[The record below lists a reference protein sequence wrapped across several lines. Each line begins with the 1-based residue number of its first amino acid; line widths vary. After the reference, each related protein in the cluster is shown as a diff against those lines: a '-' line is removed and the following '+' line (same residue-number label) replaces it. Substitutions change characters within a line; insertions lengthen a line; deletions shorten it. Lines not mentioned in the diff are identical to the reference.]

1 MVRKPTALLITYG
14 TPNTSPLEIGVER
27 VFSLA
32 NVLPFYNWDVHVLS
46 PSYPHWTL
54 ESDDDVYLPSEGCI
68 FHSIGEA
75 EPKKPMLSPLKQPFR
90 YNFRSKASTLF
101 GKNDI
106 FDAITPSM
114 IEAIERICSEQP
126 IDVIVATIPP
136 VSMAIA
142 VVELAKKLS
151 IPYIVDY
158 ATSWANTELYFSQYH
173 RSKVE
178 AKEYPMLLEA
188 ERILVT
194 TRAMKEHL
202 LQKYDFLSY
211 DDVHIVSNGVT
222 TIDPKV
228 RFPKKRITIVVSRKT
243 EQSFKTIVR
252 YCQTFFQKND
262 TLQCQFCFVGILS
275 AKHQLYLAKKL
286 KAEQAV
292 YEETTSK
299 EVIRSILKN
308 SVASWVI
315 IQDARF
321 IPQELFWSVESN
333 CPVILSSTATA
344 IASLRSLVS
353 ATAIYAIDLSREA
366 FMNTITS
373 LLYSEIPSF
382 TEEEVLPITWN
393 ELGREYSRL
402 LGLSSKM

>member
-1 MVRKPTALLITYG
+1 MVRKPTVLFVTYA

-27 VFSLA
+27 VFSIA
-32 NVLPFYNWDVHVLS
+32 NVLPFYNWDVHVLT

-54 ESDDDVYLPSEGCI
+54 ENENDTQIPSEGCT
-68 FHSIGEA
+68 FHTISEV
-75 EPKKPMLSPLKQPFR
+75 EPKKPMLSPLKQSFR
-90 YNFRSKASTLF
+90 YSVRSKVSTMF

-106 FDAITPSM
+106 YDSITSSM
-114 IEAIERICSEQP
+114 IEVIERICSEQQ
-126 IDVIVATIPP
+126 IDVIVASIPP

-142 VVELAKKLS
+142 VIDLAKKLS

-178 AKEYPMLLEA
+178 SKEYPMLLEA

-202 LQKYDFLSY
+202 LQKYDFLAY
-211 DDVHIVSNGVT
+211 DDVHIVSNGIT

-252 YCQTFFQKND
+252 YCQTFFQKNES
-262 TLQCQFCFVGILS
+262 LQCQFCFVGVLS
-275 AKHQLYLAKKL
+275 VKHQMYLAKKL
-286 KAEQAV
+286 KAEQAI

-299 EVIRSILKN
+299 EVIRTILKN

-373 LLYSEIPSF
+373 LLYSDVPSF
-382 TEEEVLPITWN
+382 TEEEILPITWN
-393 ELGREYSRL
+393 ELGKEYSRL

>member
-1 MVRKPTALLITYG
+1 MVRKPTVLFVTYA

-27 VFSLA
+27 VFSIA
-32 NVLPFYNWDVHVLS
+32 NVLPFYNWDVHVLT

-54 ESDDDVYLPSEGCI
+54 ENENDTQIPSEGCT
-68 FHSIGEA
+68 FHTIGEV
-75 EPKKPMLSPLKQPFR
+75 EPKKPMLSPLKQSFR
-90 YNFRSKASTLF
+90 YTLRSKASTLF

-106 FDAITPSM
+106 YDSITSSM
-114 IEAIERICSEQP
+114 IEAIERICSEQQ
-126 IDVIVATIPP
+126 IDVIVASIPP
-136 VSMAIA
+136 VSMAISIID
-142 VVELAKKLS
+142 LAKKLS
-151 IPYIVDY
+151 IPYLVDY
-158 ATSWANTELYFSQYH
+158 ATSWANMELYFSEYH

-178 AKEYPMLLEA
+178 SKEYPMLLEA

-202 LQKYDFLSY
+202 LQKYDFLAY
-211 DDVHIVSNGVT
+211 DDVHIVSNGIT
-222 TIDPKV
+222 TIDSKL

-252 YCQTFFQKND
+252 YCQTFFQKNES
-262 TLQCQFCFVGILS
+262 LQCQFCFVGVLS
-275 AKHQLYLAKKL
+275 AKHQMYLAKKL
-286 KAEQAV
+286 KAEQAI

-299 EVIRSILKN
+299 EVIRTLLKN

-366 FMNTITS
+366 FMNTIIS
-373 LLYSEIPSF
+373 LLYSEVPSF

>member
-1 MVRKPTALLITYG
+1 MVRKPTVLFVTYA
-14 TPNTSPLEIGVER
+14 TANTSPLEIGVER
-27 VFSLA
+27 VFSIA
-32 NVLPFYNWDVHVLS
+32 NVLPFYNWDVHVLT

-54 ESDDDVYLPSEGCI
+54 ENDNDTQIPSEGCT
-68 FHSIGEA
+68 FHTIGEI
-75 EPKKPMLSPLKQPFR
+75 EPKKLMLSPLKQSFR
-90 YNFRSKASTLF
+90 YTVRSKVSTLF

-106 FDAITPSM
+106 FDSITSSM
-114 IEAIERICSEQP
+114 VEAIERICSEHQ
-126 IDVIVATIPP
+126 IDVIVALITP
-136 VSMAIA
+136 VSMAIG

-158 ATSWANTELYFSQYH
+158 ATSWANTEIYFSQYH

-202 LQKYDFLSY
+202 LQKYDFLAY
-211 DDVHIVSNGVT
+211 DDVHIVSNGLT

-252 YCQTFFQKND
+252 YCQTFFQKHES
-262 TLQCQFCFVGILS
+262 LQCQFCFVGVLS
-275 AKHQLYLAKKL
+275 AKHQMYLAKKL

-299 EVIRSILKN
+299 EVIRTILKN

-366 FMNTITS
+366 FMNTLTS
-373 LLYSEIPSF
+373 LLYSDVPSF
-382 TEEEVLPITWN
+382 TEDEVLPITWN

>member
-1 MVRKPTALLITYG
+1 MVRKPSVLFVTYA
-14 TPNTSPLEIGVER
+14 TPNTSSIEIGVER
-27 VFSLA
+27 VFSIA
-32 NVLPFYNWDVHVLS
+32 NVLPFYNWDVHVLT

-54 ESDDDVYLPSEGCI
+54 ENENDVRIPSDGCT
-68 FHSIGEA
+68 FHTIGEV
-75 EPKKPMLSPLKQPFR
+75 EPKKPMLSPLKQSFR
-90 YNFRSKASTLF
+90 YTLRSKLSTLF

-106 FDAITPSM
+106 FDSITPSM
-114 IEAIERICSEQP
+114 IESIERICSENQV
-126 IDVIVATIPP
+126 DVIVASIPP

-158 ATSWANTELYFSQYH
+158 ACSWANTELYFSQYH
-173 RSKVE
+173 RSKIE
-178 AKEYPMLLEA
+178 SKEYPMLLEA

-211 DDVHIVSNGVT
+211 DDVHIVSNGLT

-228 RFPKKRITIVVSRKT
+228 RFPKKRITIIVSRKT

-262 TLQCQFCFVGILS
+262 TLQCQFCFVGVLS
-275 AKHQLYLAKKL
+275 AKNQLYLAKKL
-286 KAEQAV
+286 KPEQAM

-299 EVIRSILKN
+299 EVIRTFLK
-308 SVASWVI
+308 SSAASWVI
-315 IQDARF
+315 VQDARY
-321 IPQELFWSVESN
+321 IPQEFFWSIEAN
-333 CPVILSSTATA
+333 CPVILSSTVSA
-344 IASLRSLVS
+344 IASLRSIVS
-353 ATAIYAIDLSREA
+353 DASIYTIDLSREA
-366 FMNTITS
+366 FMNTVSTV
-373 LLYSEIPSF
+373 LYSETTPF
-382 TEEEVLPITWN
+382 VEEALLSITWN